1 MTIDTEQ
8 KMLDCFLKLNEA
20 EKEAVLNLLNTFIR
34 SKEQS
39 EILKMDDFKT
49 DAEREQMKV
58 EVVRYATSQA
68 KEAKQETYW

>member
-1 MTIDTEQ
+1 
-8 KMLDCFLKLNEA
+8 
-20 EKEAVLNLLNTFIR
+20 
-34 SKEQS
+34 
-39 EILKMDDFKT
+39 MDDFKT